1 MKRKLPQKTLQ
12 VKKRRQRKLSWA
24 SVKILITIKVGIKVA
39 EDVVLDGNNDL
50 AHCIQNKTIEK
61 KKLQL
66 CQLEID
72 MGMKHKATL
81 EFELT

>member
-1 MKRKLPQKTLQ
+1 M
-12 VKKRRQRKLSWA
+12 
-24 SVKILITIKVGIKVA
+24 GIKVA